1 MQKLALKA
9 VGIKKFF
16 DVAGRRLEIL
26 KGIDLS
32 IEKGQ
37 TMAIIGSSGSG
48 KSTLMNILGCLDTPS
63 DGRYWIGGDEIQ
75 ALDGDDLAKLR
86 AEKIGFVFQRF
97 NLLPDLSALENVVI
111 PQLYRSIQR
120 PEAETKARKL
130 LKLVGLSNWEGHFPY
145 QMSGGQQQRVAIAR
159 ALSNDPE
166 IVFADEPTGSLD
178 SKTGEMVVEL
188 FKELNKTT
196 GLTLVLVT
204 HDPRVASQAHRVV
217 KMVDGQLVKR

>member
-1 MQKLALKA
+1 MQTLAVKA
-9 VGIKKFF
+9 LGIKKVFKM
-16 DVAGRRLEIL
+16 ASRELEVL

-37 TMAIIGSSGSG
+37 IMSIIGSSGSG
-48 KSTLMNILGCLDTPS
+48 KSTLMNILGCLDTPTE
-63 DGRYWIGGDEIQ
+63 GQYWIGGDEVQ
-75 ALDGDDLAKLR
+75 AMEPDKLALLR
-86 AEKIGFVFQRF
+86 AKKIGFVFQRF

-111 PQLYRSIQR
+111 PQLYLSVHRE
-120 PEAETKARKL
+120 EAERRARDL
-130 LKLVGLSNWEGHFPY
+130 LNLVGLTSWKGHFPY

-178 SKTGEMVVEL
+178 SQTGDMVIDL
-188 FKELNKTT
+188 FKELNAKH

-204 HDPRVASQAHRVV
+204 HDPKVAKVADRVV
-217 KMVDGQLVKR
+217 KMVDGQLVKQ